1 MYKYNNK
8 LMKCTGIDIFLR
20 NVFYKEDAKQRW
32 FFLFL
37 TKILIMT
44 DLSQQDWAQMA
55 KEDANGLIIDV
66 RTDMELEEGKI
77 SNAIQCN
84 IQNSVRFMEDVK
96 RFDPNKNYYVYCR
109 SGARSAQACMIMNA
123 SGIANTFNLVGGV
136 MNWTGDL
143 VVD

>member
-1 MYKYNNK
+1 MTFKVTGAIFKNTPEK
-8 LMKCTGIDIFLR
+8 LQ
-20 NVFYKEDAKQRW
+20 QR
-32 FFLFL
+32 LG
-37 TKILIMT
+37 
-44 DLSQQDWAQMA
+44 
-55 KEDANGLIIDV
+55 E
-66 RTDMELEEGKI
+66 
-77 SNAIQCN
+77 
-84 IQNSVRFMEDVK
+84 